1 MAECIIARG
10 GGRSDGGSDLPPI
23 VVGYC
28 SIVVAVSDSEGTPIS
43 DLSVHCKDGDNWYN
57 YHTNDKGQTLFV
69 TNSGSANITAWNFS
83 INGNY
88 KWIDQQAV
96 TMNIDAPASSS
107 NRVNISLSY
116 LNTFQETGMS
126 SNIYSGCY
134 TGNYKFRA
142 SNRVNA
148 FIGGAGGGSGPV
160 YGDGGV
166 YSGGGGSGGLYILQ
180 IILRF
185 QRIKIIHFI
194 LVVEE
199 MVVGLLMMVI
209 LQLGI
214 VVALEGLLQHLGLQ
228 QLVEV
233 EDLIQVAVELEELE
247 LLLVPLVEE
256 PIPMD
261 IILLFQILVEEEQVL
276 ELVVIGTARDKF
288 GGSPYGGNS
297 VLSTYSNRT
306 PVGYGQDGRGPGG
319 GAGAN
324 VSNGHYTMRGHTGG
338 PGILSF
344 TFY

>member
-148 FIGGAGGGSGPV
+148 FIGGAGGGSGV
-160 YGDGGV
+160 VSGGGGV
-166 YSGGGGSGGLYILQ
+166 YSGGGGSGGAYIANNIEISKDQ
-180 IILRF
+180 NYSFYIGSGGSGGWASYDGHTTTYF
-185 QRIKIIHFI
+185 NGNTGGSTTAFGFTATGGGGGSTTGSGG
-194 LVVEE
+194 
-199 MVVGLLMMVI
+199 VGGTGTI
-209 LQLGI
+209 TGAAGGGTNTNGYNSTI
-214 VVALEGLLQHLGLQ
+214 SNFGGGGAGARTGG
-228 QLVEV
+228 
-233 EDLIQVAVELEELE
+233 
-247 LLLVPLVEE
+247 
-256 PIPMD
+256 
-261 IILLFQILVEEEQVL
+261 
-276 ELVVIGTARDKF
+276 IGTARDKF

-324 VSNGHYTMRGHTGG
+324 VSNGDYTMRGHTGG
-338 PGILSF
+338 PGLLSF